1 MAGVILVMFLLFV
14 VVAFFYVIENNPNNK
29 TTKSKT
35 ESEGGGILSDKNQ
48 NDSIS
53 ILREEAIALVNI
65 LYNQSLL
72 SLKQTTEKR
81 DEINKIDEQ
90 DSLNNIIKDLKQK
103 VEQFAK
109 KYTEKKVQVATQKKN
124 ISKDQFISI
133 TILSILFHIIL
144 FIVTFY
150 IAVEVDINQ
159 GYSWKGSPFDWED
172 TWWVWVIYSI
182 FIFLIEKKLLTIRK
196 RSKHFNNNVFRVLF
210 YLSTFST
217 IAGSVVYFMTINVQL
232 FSRVGRSTR
241 DGFLLQAFFFC
252 YILPTIF
259 WIVYYFTIK
268 NNEAFKSFLD
278 KKKQKRS
285 KESKVLKRGQ
295 AIKELKEAKELLDL
309 GILSKEEYDELSK
322 KLKPFILG
330 TKQ

>member
-1 MAGVILVMFLLFV
+1 MGNTSRKNKIMLGVILVMFLVFIV
-14 VVAFFYVIENNPNNK
+14 VIVLYVVENNPNNK
-29 TTKSKT
+29 TAKSKIGGNDGIHYD
-35 ESEGGGILSDKNQ
+35 SEEMIKKNEEILATK
-48 NDSIS
+48 
-53 ILREEAIALVNI
+53 
-65 LYNQSLL
+65 
-72 SLKQTTEKR
+72 
-81 DEINKIDEQ
+81 
-90 DSLNNIIKDLKQK
+90 K

-109 KYTEKKVQVATQKKN
+109 EVKEEKVLLDTQQKN
-124 ISKDQFISI
+124 ISKGEFII
-133 TILSILFHIIL
+133 NTLLSILSPVIYFII
-144 FIVTFY
+144 TFY
-150 IAVEVDINQ
+150 IAIEVEDYFIQ
-159 GYSWKGSPFDWED
+159 TGARPFDLED
-172 TWWVWVIYSI
+172 TWWIWTIYLI
-182 FIFLIEKKLLTIRK
+182 VVFLIEKKLFSIRK
-196 RSKHFNNNVFRVLF
+196 RSKYFKSNVFRVLF

-217 IAGSVVYFMTINVQL
+217 IAGSVVYFLTINVQL

-309 GILSKEEYDELSK
+309 GILSKEEYNELSK

-330 TKQ
+330 TKP